1 MRGKLSFPSSG
12 WFRALAQQLE
22 ADPEFLQLARWT
34 DARIGF
40 SVTGEPTIVLTLVA
54 GRIVS
59 VEEGEGLRGVD
70 YSLEGPGEGWEI
82 FFEERGTL
90 PLATNQLHG
99 KLRLCGNL
107 VMAAG
112 DNWTLA
118 NICRRFRRV
127 T

>member
-1 MRGKLSFPSSG
+1 MPDALSFPSLA

-22 ADPEFLQLARWT
+22 ADSQFRQLARWT

-70 YSLEGPGEGWEI
+70 YCLEGPSEGWNV

-99 KLRLCGNL
+99 KLRVRGNIVL
-107 VMAAG
+107 AAG

-118 NICRRFRRV
+118 NICRRFRSV